1 MDINKIFKL
10 FENSET
16 LNAEKQVFKDINE
29 HPLFW
34 INMFTRIIL
43 NYTNSKSA
51 HLMLFKTIF
60 PDLDINDI
68 SNAGEYIIY
77 TKSYVFLKRLNIECE
92 LDLQVIQNNTNSE
105 FLTALESS
113 LSYYEKYEEYEKC
126 SFILSIINIIK
137 VNLS

>member
-1 MDINKIFKL
+1 MDINKIFEL
-10 FENSET
+10 FENNET
-16 LNAEKQVFKDINE
+16 LNAKKQVFKDINE

-51 HLMLFKTIF
+51 HLTLFKTIF

-68 SNAGEYIIY
+68 SNTGEYIIY
-77 TKSYVFLKRLNIECE
+77 TRSYVFLKRLDIKRE
-92 LDLQVIQNNTNSE
+92 LDLQVIQNNTNPE
-105 FLTALESS
+105 FLVALELS

-126 SFILSIINIIK
+126 TFILPIINIIK
-137 VNLS
+137 DNLS

>member
-1 MDINKIFKL
+1 
-10 FENSET
+10 
-16 LNAEKQVFKDINE
+16 
-29 HPLFW
+29 
-34 INMFTRIIL
+34 
-43 NYTNSKSA
+43 
-51 HLMLFKTIF
+51 MLFKTIF

>member
-1 MDINKIFKL
+1 MDINKIFEL
-10 FENSET
+10 FENNET
-16 LNAEKQVFKDINE
+16 LNAKKQVFKDINE

-51 HLMLFKTIF
+51 HLTLFKTIF

-77 TKSYVFLKRLNIECE
+77 TRSYVFLKRLDIKRE
-92 LDLQVIQNNTNSE
+92 LDLQVIQNNTNPE
-105 FLTALESS
+105 FLVALELS

-126 SFILSIINIIK
+126 TFILPIINIIK
-137 VNLS
+137 DNLS